1 MIQFGA
7 GNILALPLTSV
18 GNPATNPTPVQP
30 LSLQDSSVE
39 FDQKIEQL
47 RGQNKYA
54 DDIAPGDCDIKGK
67 ISFGQ
72 SEIIQFN
79 NLMFAGGTSAGVTAT
94 QPNEPHAVP
103 ATPGPYTV
111 IIAPPSSG
119 TFGKDGGVRY
129 AATGAPLQRLT
140 TGTPAQG
147 QYTVSAGTY
156 TFAAADQGAA
166 ILISYT
172 YTLSTSGNTLT
183 ISNQA
188 QGYGPAV
195 EIYFNKPYQG
205 TNGLHLYYVR
215 CSKFAIP
222 TKRSGYEIYE
232 VDFMASANPA
242 GQVFDWFQAS
252 A

>member
-7 GNILALPLTSV
+7 GNIFALPLTTI

-47 RGQNKYA
+47 RGQYKYA

-67 ISFGQ
+67 MSFGQ

-79 NLMFAGGTSAGVTAT
+79 NLMFSGATAAGITAT
-94 QPNEPHAVP
+94 QPNEVHSVP
-103 ATPGPYTV
+103 SPSGPYT
-111 IIAPPSSG
+111 ILIAPPGSG
-119 TFGKDGGVRY
+119 TFSKDAGVRY
-129 AATGAPLQRLT
+129 GTTGAPLQKVASGPT
-140 TGTPAQG
+140 IG
-147 QYTVSAGTY
+147 QYSVSAGTY
-156 TFAAADQGAA
+156 TFAAADAGAA
-166 ILISYT
+166 VLISYT
-172 YTLSTSGNTLT
+172 YTLTTTGNTLT
-183 ISNQA
+183 ISNQQ
-188 QGYGPAV
+188 QGFGPAV
-195 EIYFNKPYQG
+195 EVYFNKPYQG
-205 TNGLHLYYVR
+205 TNGLHLFYVR

-242 GQVFDWFQAS
+242 GQVWEWFQQS

>member
-7 GNILALPLTSV
+7 GNIFALPLTTL

-30 LSLQDSSVE
+30 LSLQDSNVE

-47 RGQNKYA
+47 RGQYKYA

-72 SEIIQFN
+72 AELGQFN
-79 NLMFAGGTSAGVTAT
+79 NLMFAGTVAAGITA
-94 QPNEPHAVP
+94 QSPNEPHAI
-103 ATPGPYTV
+103 PGSTAYTV
-111 IIAPPSSG
+111 TITPPDSG
-119 TFGKDGGVRY
+119 TFAKDMGVRY
-129 AATGAPLQRLT
+129 AATGAPFTRLT

-147 QYTVSAGTY
+147 QYTVSAGVY
-156 TFAAADQGAA
+156 TFASADASAAV
-166 ILISYT
+166 LISYA
-172 YTLSTSGNTLT
+172 YTLADVGNTLT
-183 ISNQA
+183 VTNQQ

-195 EIYFNKPYQG
+195 EMYLFKPYQG

-232 VDFMASANPA
+232 VDFMASANAA
-242 GQVFDWFQAS
+242 GQVFDWFQTS